1 MNSEHPV
8 TIEFSIPNQLGYE
21 KLARHTLAWL
31 GPRLGLDSA
40 RLADVQTAVSEAC
53 INAIEHGNQSAVGRR
68 VHVVFSYAHDHL
80 DAVIADEGMNRYEA
94 SDSGPATIEQKIA
107 GLAPARGMGLF
118 LISQLV
124 DEAGFLPPSTEHGNR
139 YWLRI
144 YRTTQRSTI
153 STRKTEMLGVAY
165 A

>member
-1 MNSEHPV
+1 MSSEQPI

-31 GPRLGLDSA
+31 GPRLGLDAA

-53 INAIEHGNQSAVGRR
+53 INAIEHGNQSAIGRR
-68 VHVVFSYAHDHL
+68 VHVVFSYAQDHF
-80 DAVIADEGMNRYEA
+80 DAVIADEGMTRYHET
-94 SDSGPATIEQKIA
+94 GTGTATIEQKIA
-107 GLAPARGMGLF
+107 GLVPARGMGLF

-124 DEAGFLPPSTEHGNR
+124 DEAGFLPQTVDNGNR

-144 YRTTQRSTI
+144 YRTTQAAV
-153 STRKTEMLGVAY
+153 TRKGEMLGVAY